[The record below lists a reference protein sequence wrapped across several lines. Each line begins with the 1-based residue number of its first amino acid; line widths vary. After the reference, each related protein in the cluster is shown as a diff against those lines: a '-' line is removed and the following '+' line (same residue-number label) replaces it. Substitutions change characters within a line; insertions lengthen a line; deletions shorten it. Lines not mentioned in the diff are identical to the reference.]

1 MYIECCLTTVLDTAG
16 YAPTIQ
22 QETMDFLPRITIKIL
37 VLLLLIINF
46 LLPIVHCSDQ
56 FEVLRISNV
65 TFPSSTTYAAQLN
78 GTFNTGL
85 TEFTVYIR
93 FLIESYNEGD
103 IQPYSASVAEEQQR
117 GGTTLVFEDLSNG
130 LGWGTRGFQGGVV
143 FFSHEIK
150 DGDVFRKRFPIY
162 HHFNNAMNVDP
173 HVFLLQFQIE

>member
-1 MYIECCLTTVLDTAG
+1 MGRSV
-16 YAPTIQ
+16 TIWI
-22 QETMDFLPRITIKIL
+22 FSWLLIGLVTIKIL

-85 TEFTVYIR
+85 TEFTVCIR

-103 IQPYSASVAEEQQR
+103 IQPYSASVAEEQQ
-117 GGTTLVFEDLSNG
+117 GEEQLL
-130 LGWGTRGFQGGVV
+130 
-143 FFSHEIK
+143 
-150 DGDVFRKRFPIY
+150 
-162 HHFNNAMNVDP
+162 
-173 HVFLLQFQIE
+173 FLKI